1 MPIKDAA
8 TFAEECV
15 RQGLFLGVNPHYLLA
30 VAMLRSGIK
39 DDVDGSR
46 VGPYRVTQALWD
58 ANGSASDLEVV
69 LDSVRYPELATAG
82 CFCIADGSSCAKH
95 TVGSVGSISKCARA
109 LSRAMGRQFSRPF
122 HQSPKGSR

>member
-1 MPIKDAA
+1 MPIKDTA

-30 VAMLRSGIK
+30 AAMLRSGIK
-39 DDVDGSR
+39 DDVDDSR

-69 LDSVRYPELATAG
+69 LDSVDIEDWRLTRTTINRSDQAQY
-82 CFCIADGSSCAKH
+82 SWH
-95 TVGSVGSISKCARA
+95 
-109 LSRAMGRQFSRPF
+109 SRDRRRRNLLPAPLQVWVRR
-122 HQSPKGSR
+122 K